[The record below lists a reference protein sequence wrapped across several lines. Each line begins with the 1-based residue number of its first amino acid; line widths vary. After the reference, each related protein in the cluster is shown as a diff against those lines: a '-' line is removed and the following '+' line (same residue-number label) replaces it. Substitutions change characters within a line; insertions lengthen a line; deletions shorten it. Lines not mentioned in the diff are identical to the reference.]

1 MTNYQIIK
9 LLDNRYK
16 IYDSDLDSF
25 ISRNFQKLPL
35 AEKYLE
41 ELNLPEGHKKR
52 TKVEII
58 KRKQTICFD

>member
-1 MTNYQIIK
+1 MTQYHIIK

-25 ISRNFQKLPL
+25 ISRNFQKLQL
-35 AEKYLE
+35 AEEYLK

-52 TKVEII
+52 TKCEFI
-58 KRKQTICFD
+58 KKKQTISFD